1 MYVCPICKKRLRKLD
16 NVWHCQNG
24 HSFDIARKGYV
35 NLLTTKGRNPK
46 NAGDNAEMVKAR
58 TDFLD
63 RNYYLP
69 LAKKTAEVMGGL
81 LEKDTLR
88 KYHKLRICSGIVISA
103 SVYRQI
109 CRPYRMHICTC
120 FK

>member
-1 MYVCPICKKRLRKLD
+1 MFRVIYMYVCPICKKRLRKLD

-63 RNYYLP
+63 RDYYLP

-81 LEKDTLR
+81 LENVK
-88 KYHKLRICSGIVISA
+88 
-103 SVYRQI
+103 Q
-109 CRPYRMHICTC
+109 P
-120 FK
+120 

>member
-1 MYVCPICKKRLRKLD
+1 MFRVIYMYVCPICKKRLRKLD

-63 RNYYLP
+63 RDYYLP
-69 LAKKTAEVMGGL
+69 LAKKTAEVMGWSAGKSETAL
-81 LEKDTLR
+81 YHRQRLWRGILHCKLCQGFTAGEVLR
-88 KYHKLRICSGIVISA
+88 H
-103 SVYRQI
+103 
-109 CRPYRMHICTC
+109 
-120 FK
+120 

>member
-1 MYVCPICKKRLRKLD
+1 MFRVIYMYVCPICKKRLRKLD

-63 RNYYLP
+63 RDYYLP
-69 LAKKTAEVMGGL
+69 LAKKTAEVMGVL
-81 LEKDTLR
+81 LENVKQPYIID
-88 KYHKLRICSGIVISA
+88 SGCGEGFYTVNYA
-103 SVYRQI
+103 KALPKAKFYG
-109 CRPYRMHICTC
+109 H
-120 FK
+120 

>member
-1 MYVCPICKKRLRKLD
+1 MSSTFLLIKYPLLKAEGNAIMFRVIYMYVCPICKKRLRKLD

-63 RNYYLP
+63 RDYYLP
-69 LAKKTAEVMGGL
+69 LAKKTAG
-81 LEKDTLR
+81 
-88 KYHKLRICSGIVISA
+88 
-103 SVYRQI
+103 
-109 CRPYRMHICTC
+109 
-120 FK
+120 